1 MNNWWRENFS
11 WVKYILGIIWTVFV
25 FGVSSYVSFR
35 ETKSEIKLVDEK
47 ISLMIKVMDNI
58 IKDNEQFKNY
68 ILFKENK

>member
-11 WVKYILGIIWTVFV
+11 WIKYILGIIWTVFV
-25 FGVSSYVSFR
+25 FGVSSYVSLR

>member
-1 MNNWWRENFS
+1 MNWWRENFS
-11 WVKYILGIIWTVFV
+11 WIKYILGIIWTVFV